1 MSLKKELISL
11 LEDMSELMELKGEN
25 KFKIAAFKNGA
36 NILRQLDNLEE
47 LLNQNELKNVKGI
60 GKGLLG
66 VINEFIDEGEVKEL
80 NDLRSTIPNIMVE
93 MLQIR
98 GMGAKKIKLI
108 YDELSPKDLNDLEE
122 LCRQNKIQNL
132 KGFSKKTEESIIDEL
147 KRIKES
153 SSKILLHHA
162 FMIGEH
168 IKNDLNELKS
178 VLQCEF
184 VGEMRRIRE
193 VISQIELICLVNSD
207 KIFHQDCVNTLHEN
221 DLALITEENNKL
233 VFVDSRKI
241 RIVIH
246 YFDNEI
252 VFIKN
257 KFFLTGDESF
267 VNKFDLSK
275 KYKSEQEIFT
285 SSKIQFIIPEMREH
299 EIIEK
304 NGIQNISNSDLELK
318 AFRGFFHFHST
329 WSDGNN
335 SIKEMI
341 DEGSSLG
348 FKYFALC
355 DHSKS
360 AYYAN
365 GLNEKRLIEQHK
377 EIDEINKNSD
387 FRVYKGIESDIL
399 KDGFLDYSDE
409 ILKQFEFVVAS
420 IHSIFN
426 LEEDE
431 MTRRI
436 ISAIENPYTDL
447 LAHPTGRLLL
457 TRDGYKVNIHK
468 VIDACSQN
476 DVAIE
481 INTNPH
487 RLDLDWRNILYARE
501 RGVKFSI
508 NPDAHSIDGIHDIN
522 YGIMIARKG
531 GILASEVIN
540 CFEEKEFQK
549 YINRKVKRI

>member
-36 NILRQLDNLEE
+36 NILRQLDNFEE

-80 NDLRSTIPNIMVE
+80 NDLRSTTPNIMVE

-132 KGFSKKTEESIIDEL
+132 KGFSKKTEELIIDEL

-377 EIDEINKNSD
+377 EIDEFNKKSD

-399 KDGFLDYSDE
+399 KDGSLDYSDE

-420 IHSIFN
+420 IHSLFN

-436 ISAIENPYTDL
+436 IKAIENPYTDL

-457 TRDGYKVNIHK
+457 TRDGYKVNIQK

-481 INTNPH
+481 INANPH

-540 CFEEKEFQK
+540 CYEEKEFQK

>member
-36 NILRQLDNLEE
+36 NILRQLDNFEE

-80 NDLRSTIPNIMVE
+80 NELRSTTPNIMVE

-168 IKNDLNELKS
+168 IKKYLNELKS

-207 KIFHQDCVNTLHEN
+207 KIFHQDCINILHEN
-221 DLALITEENNKL
+221 NLVLITEENNKL

-257 KFFLTGDESF
+257 KFLLTGDKSF
-267 VNKFDLSK
+267 VNNFDLSK
-275 KYKSEQEIFT
+275 NYKSEQEIFT

-304 NGIQNISNSDLELK
+304 KGIQNISNSDLELK

-341 DEGSSLG
+341 DEGSRLG

-481 INTNPH
+481 INANPH

-540 CFEEKEFQK
+540 CFEENDFQK
-549 YINRKVKRI
+549 FINRKVKRI

>member
-1 MSLKKELISL
+1 
-11 LEDMSELMELKGEN
+11 
-25 KFKIAAFKNGA
+25 
-36 NILRQLDNLEE
+36 
-47 LLNQNELKNVKGI
+47 
-60 GKGLLG
+60 
-66 VINEFIDEGEVKEL
+66 
-80 NDLRSTIPNIMVE
+80 
-93 MLQIR
+93 
-98 GMGAKKIKLI
+98 MGAKKIKLI
-108 YDELSPKDLNDLEE
+108 YDELSPKDLDDLEE
-122 LCRQNKIQNL
+122 LCRQNKIQTL
-132 KGFSKKTEESIIDEL
+132 KGFSKKTEESILDEL

-162 FMIGEH
+162 FLIGERTM
-168 IKNDLNELKS
+168 NALNELKS

-184 VGEMRRIRE
+184 VGEMRRIKE
-193 VISQIELICLVNSD
+193 VISQIELICFVSSD
-207 KIFHQDCVNTLHEN
+207 KMFQKECVKLLQNK
-221 DLALITEENNKL
+221 DLILISEENNKL
-233 VFVDSRKI
+233 IFVDSRKI
-241 RIVIH
+241 RIVVH

-257 KFFLTGDESF
+257 KFLLTGDESF
-267 VNKFDLSK
+267 VNNFDLEK
-275 KYKSEQEIFT
+275 NYISEQEIFT

-299 EIIEK
+299 EVIDK
-304 NGIQNISNSDLELK
+304 YGIQNIPNSDIELNS
-318 AFRGFFHFHST
+318 FRGFFHFHST

-341 DEGSSLG
+341 DEGSRLG

-365 GLNEKRLIEQHK
+365 GLNEKRLSEQHK
-377 EIDEINKNSD
+377 EIDEFNKKSD
-387 FRVYKGIESDIL
+387 FTVYKGIESDIL
-399 KDGFLDYSDE
+399 KDGSLDYSNE
-409 ILKQFEFVVAS
+409 ILMKFEFVVAS

-426 LEEDE
+426 LEENE
-431 MTRRI
+431 MTKRI
-436 ISAIENPYTDL
+436 IKAIENPYTDL
-447 LAHPTGRLLL
+447 IAHPTGRLLL
-457 TRDGYKVNIHK
+457 TRDGYKVNIQK

-481 INTNPH
+481 INANPH
-487 RLDLDWRNILYARE
+487 RLDLDWRNIFYARE
-501 RGVKFSI
+501 KGVKFSI

-522 YGIMIARKG
+522 FGIMIARKG

>member
-36 NILRQLDNLEE
+36 NILRQLDNFEE

-162 FMIGEH
+162 FKIGEH

-184 VGEMRRIRE
+184 VGEMRRISE
-193 VISQIELICLVNSD
+193 VISQIELICLVNGD
-207 KIFHQDCVNTLHEN
+207 KIFHQDCVNILHEN
-221 DLALITEENNKL
+221 DLTLITEENNKL

-257 KFFLTGDESF
+257 KFLLTGDESF

-304 NGIQNISNSDLELK
+304 KGIQNISNSNLELK
-318 AFRGFFHFHST
+318 SFRGFFHFHST

-377 EIDEINKNSD
+377 EIDEVNKKSD

-399 KDGFLDYSDE
+399 KDGSLDYSDE

-457 TRDGYKVNIHK
+457 TRDGYKVNIQK

-481 INTNPH
+481 INANPH

>member
-11 LEDMSELMELKGEN
+11 LEDMSDLMELKGEN

-36 NILRQLDNLEE
+36 NTLRQLDNFEE

-60 GKGLLG
+60 GKGLLS

-80 NDLRSTIPNIMVE
+80 NNLRSMIPNIMVE

-108 YDELSPKDLNDLEE
+108 YDELSPKDLDDLEE
-122 LCRQNKIQNL
+122 LCRQNKIQTL
-132 KGFSKKTEESIIDEL
+132 KGFSKKTEESILDEL

-162 FMIGEH
+162 FLIGERTM
-168 IKNDLNELKS
+168 NALNELKS

-184 VGEMRRIRE
+184 VGEMRRIKE
-193 VISQIELICLVNSD
+193 VISQIELICFVSSD
-207 KIFHQDCVNTLHEN
+207 KMFQKECVKLLQNK
-221 DLALITEENNKL
+221 DLILISEENNKL
-233 VFVDSRKI
+233 IFVDSRKI
-241 RIVIH
+241 RIVVH

-257 KFFLTGDESF
+257 KFLLTGDESF
-267 VNKFDLSK
+267 VNNFDLEK
-275 KYKSEQEIFT
+275 NYISEQEIFT

-299 EIIEK
+299 EVIDK
-304 NGIQNISNSDLELK
+304 YGIQNIPNSDIELNS
-318 AFRGFFHFHST
+318 FRGFFHFHST

-341 DEGSSLG
+341 DEGSRLG

-365 GLNEKRLIEQHK
+365 GLNEKRLSEQHK
-377 EIDEINKNSD
+377 EIDEFNKKSD
-387 FRVYKGIESDIL
+387 FTVYKGIESDIL
-399 KDGFLDYSDE
+399 KDGSLDYSNE
-409 ILKQFEFVVAS
+409 ILMKFEFVVAS

-426 LEEDE
+426 LEENE
-431 MTRRI
+431 MTKRI
-436 ISAIENPYTDL
+436 IKAIENPYTDL
-447 LAHPTGRLLL
+447 IAHPTGRLLL
-457 TRDGYKVNIHK
+457 TRDGYKVNIQK

-481 INTNPH
+481 INANPH
-487 RLDLDWRNILYARE
+487 RLDLDWRNIFYARE
-501 RGVKFSI
+501 KGVKFSI

-522 YGIMIARKG
+522 FGIMIARKG